1 MADEQKS
8 PDDSGEP
15 QVDIDLPLP
24 SQLVE
29 PKTEKKAKKPADG
42 PWWQRLRGWY
52 TSHKKLSIPLSL
64 LILFLLLMV
73 LPFTRYSLA
82 GIAVKK
88 NFTLQVIDST
98 TSVPVSGAT
107 VSSGTAIA
115 QTDGNGKTSLRLSV
129 GKHEVKVAKK
139 YYKDGEISV
148 LVPILKSKSPPE
160 VKLQATGRQVKIS
173 VKNSISKEALAD
185 VDIEVLD
192 ISAKTDKEG
201 NALVVLP
208 AGTATQKASL
218 SLKGYNDVEVE
229 VKVDDK
235 TVAEND
241 LSLTPAGKI
250 YFLSKLS
257 GKIDVVK
264 SNLDGTQR
272 EIVLAGTG
280 KEENAKTVLLASR
293 DWKYLAL
300 LSRRDSDQAKL
311 YLIETSTDK
320 VTAFDEGNAGFSLLG
335 WSDNNFVYQV
345 NRNGYQPW
353 QPKQQALKS
362 FDAANKKITLLD
374 ETDAKGSSNQ
384 DYSTENFGTPYLVGQ
399 RVVYSKF
406 WSPTFSDASV
416 VNELK
421 LGIYSIAAAGGN
433 RDTHKTFTYD
443 VDEITYEQSFLY
455 NPNQVYFGV
464 AEKGAELKYFVFANN
479 QVNEDSSIKEEF
491 IEYLNNSQILTYL
504 QSPAG
509 SATFWNESRD
519 GKKSLFVGDQ
529 SGSNAKQIASLSD
542 YQAYGWYTNNY
553 LLVSKNDSE
562 LYILS
567 KDGIKKD
574 SEALKIS
581 DYHKP
586 VLTYSG
592 YGGGYGGL

>member
-8 PDDSGEP
+8 TDDSGEP

-24 SQLVE
+24 SQPVE

-52 TSHKKLSIPLSL
+52 TSHKKLSIPLSV

-73 LPFTRYSLA
+73 LPFTRYSFA

-173 VKNSISKEALAD
+173 VKNSISREALAD

-201 NALVVLP
+201 NALIVLP
-208 AGTATQKASL
+208 AGTSNQKASL
-218 SLKGYNDVEVE
+218 SLEGYNKAEVSVKISDTKVE
-229 VKVDDK
+229 
-235 TVAEND
+235 ENEFT
-241 LSLTPAGKI
+241 LTPAGKI

-264 SNLDGTQR
+264 SNLDGTER
-272 EIVLAGTG
+272 ETVLAGTG
-280 KEENAKTVLLASR
+280 REDSQNTVLLASR
-293 DWKYLAL
+293 DWEYLAF
-300 LSRRDSDQAKL
+300 LSRRDSELAKL
-311 YLIETSTDK
+311 YLIETATGK
-320 VTAFDEGNAGFSLLG
+320 VTAVDEGNADFLLVG

-345 NRNGYQPW
+345 NRKGYQPW
-353 QPKQQALKS
+353 QPKQQVLKS
-362 FDAANKKITLLD
+362 FNAASKKITTLD
-374 ETDAKGSSNQ
+374 ETDAKGTSND
-384 DYSTENFGTPYLVGQ
+384 DYSTENFTNVYLVGQ
-399 RVVYSKF
+399 RVVYVKD
-406 WSPTFSDASV
+406 WYPIYLGDGASS
-416 VNELK
+416 EMQ
-421 LGIYSIAAAGGN
+421 LGIYGINAEGGSRSI
-433 RDTHKTFTYD
+433 HKTFGYTPD
-443 VDEITYEQSFLY
+443 TSTYEQSFLY
-455 NPNQVYFGV
+455 KPDQIYFQVV
-464 AEKGAELKYFVFANN
+464 EKSGEAKYYIYANN
-479 QVNEDSSIKEEF
+479 QVSENSAIKGDF
-491 IEYLNNSQILTYL
+491 DGYNNSGQTTYL
-504 QSPAG
+504 LSPAG
-509 SATFWNESRD
+509 DTTFWSEPRD
-519 GKKSLFVGDQ
+519 GKNSLFTSDY
-529 SGSNAKQIASLSD
+529 SGGSPQQIAKLSD
-542 YQAYGWYTNNY
+542 YQTYGWYTQDY
-553 LLVSKNDSE
+553 LLVSKAGSE
-562 LYILS
+562 LYIFS
-567 KDGIKKD
+567 TEGIKKD
-574 SEALKIS
+574 SDALKIT

-586 VLTYSG
+586 VFSYVG
-592 YGGGYGGL
+592 YGGGYGGI